1 MEGIQNTSQGRLSS
15 PMKQRR
21 KTNEERIAITDNE
34 TTSGDTRKNTMLITD
49 NGSNSEVNKNTR
61 YSTPVILHQKTTKY
75 WKTFNAKKATREHI
89 RRYKA
94 NQCPWN
100 DFRRQLKTDTLAIAA
115 NADNP
120 EDTRRRKTM
129 SSIEMTPIDSKP
141 FIGN

>member
-1 MEGIQNTSQGRLSS
+1 MEGTQNTSQGRLSS

-21 KTNEERIAITDNE
+21 KTTEERIAITDNE
-34 TTSGDTRKNTMLITD
+34 TTSGDTRKNTMLIAD

-75 WKTFNAKKATREHI
+75 SKTFNAKRATREHI

-100 DFRRQLKTDTLAIAA
+100 DFRRQPKTDTLTIAA
-115 NADNP
+115 TKDNP
-120 EDTRRRKTM
+120 EDTQRCKTM
-129 SSIEMTPIDSKP
+129 KSIEMTPMDSKP
-141 FIGN
+141 FNAN